1 MTITTDTTAT
11 MTTGATF
18 ALDARALSTNLAF
31 IKRTAGMTRRHPQI
45 ETLRELRVSVV
56 DGTMTLAYFD
66 YDVMVEVR
74 QLADASDDVA
84 EFHVHFDALATAVK
98 AVGAKGHAVLSLD
111 VAATTLTLEADG
123 MTATAALAPA
133 DHIVDAPTL
142 PSITEASSE
151 IVTTGDVL
159 ASVGVTTAVAR
170 GTDDTLP
177 MLTGVRLE
185 SDGRVVEA
193 ATTDR
198 FKLAVADLGA
208 TNIVEP
214 FGALLAG
221 RPFVEF
227 CKRSAKSDLV
237 TLRLSNVEH
246 KLTADGRQNV
256 DYANHQLAEYRSDD
270 VTIVSRVLDAE
281 FPRFRQLIPGHA
293 SASSSMPSI
302 TTRFTLDGKSTAAR
316 IKSVASGAQNIRIG
330 LALDADGVATVTAD
344 GHERFDSEQ
353 SRLSTAT
360 LAVDDVEH
368 DGEIVV
374 PFAAPYLAAIFAA
387 VPKGER
393 VTVELTNAN
402 RPAVF
407 RWRDQLVLL
416 MPVRMAS

>member
-74 QLADASDDVA
+74 QLADAFDDVA

-237 TLRLSNVEH
+237 TLRLSNVG
-246 KLTADGRQNV
+246 KTTADGRQNV

-344 GHERFDSEQ
+344 GYGHSDVLSDR
-353 SRLSTAT
+353 RSTAT

-374 PFAAPYLAAIFAA
+374 QFAAPYLAAIFAA